1 MDGDL
6 LFAPNLW
13 KPTLTALQTISS
25 LALFFVVYTIY
36 GDKSLR
42 KHPAT
47 IIGVICGMNAVY
59 CFSNLS
65 KSLICPGN
73 AEVLY
78 AYTVYFNTSE
88 KSLHRA
94 MGTMTYAWLFLLVG
108 FFEATS
114 ILESCVLYDMV
125 WTLKNP
131 MKRPE
136 SRAKWYYLLTFFWSV
151 ITLITYSLCD
161 FDVDRWPVKAIF
173 YFTKLIYIVFFIPS
187 ILILFFH
194 FRRGGLNQQ
203 YKKLYIRRYVLY
215 TFLMFVCQLTTI
227 LNFANLTGL
236 L

>member
-13 KPTLTALQTISS
+13 TPTLTALQTISS

-47 IIGVICGMNAVY
+47 IIGVICGMNSVY
-59 CFSNLS
+59 LLSNIS
-65 KSLICPGN
+65 KSLICPGH

-88 KSLHRA
+88 KSLLRA
-94 MGTMTYAWLFLLVG
+94 MGTMTYAWLVILVF
-108 FFEATS
+108 FFEATR
-114 ILESCVLYDMV
+114 ILFNCFLYDMV

-136 SRAKWYYLLTFFWSV
+136 SRAKWYYLFTFFWSV
-151 ITLITYSLCD
+151 ITVITYAVYD
-161 FDVDRWPVKAIF
+161 FNV
-173 YFTKLIYIVFFIPS
+173 
-187 ILILFFH
+187 
-194 FRRGGLNQQ
+194 
-203 YKKLYIRRYVLY
+203 
-215 TFLMFVCQLTTI
+215 
-227 LNFANLTGL
+227 
-236 L
+236 

>member
-1 MDGDL
+1 MAGDL
-6 LFAPNLW
+6 LFEPNLW
-13 KPTLTALQTISS
+13 SPTLTALQAISS

-94 MGTMTYAWLFLLVG
+94 MGTMTYAWLFLLVF
-108 FFEATS
+108 FFEAT
-114 ILESCVLYDMV
+114 
-125 WTLKNP
+125 
-131 MKRPE
+131 R
-136 SRAKWYYLLTFFWSV
+136 
-151 ITLITYSLCD
+151 
-161 FDVDRWPVKAIF
+161 
-173 YFTKLIYIVFFIPS
+173 
-187 ILILFFH
+187 ILFNCFLYS
-194 FRRGGLNQQ
+194 RGLPLSVVVNSWALFEKSGPMSKLPSML
-203 YKKLYIRRYVLY
+203 KK
-215 TFLMFVCQLTTI
+215 
-227 LNFANLTGL
+227 GGG
-236 L
+236 